1 MKALAPGPGPGVSGS
16 TNRTNRHAQQPTRGG
31 VRTLTR
37 PEPASSGGTEAAS
50 PRFAGM
56 TSAPKSKP
64 ASAKF
69 RYWRVSV
76 PGGKRP
82 EYVGIVEAPDRQS
95 AEATAVKRFRLT
107 DEERERLVVRTR
119 G

>member
-1 MKALAPGPGPGVSGS
+1 
-16 TNRTNRHAQQPTRGG
+16 
-31 VRTLTR
+31 
-37 PEPASSGGTEAAS
+37 
-50 PRFAGM
+50 M

-64 ASAKF
+64 AFTKL
-69 RYWRVSV
+69 RYWRISV

-82 EYVGIVEAPDRQS
+82 EYVGIVEAPDQQS

-119 G
+119 RD

>member
-1 MKALAPGPGPGVSGS
+1 
-16 TNRTNRHAQQPTRGG
+16 
-31 VRTLTR
+31 
-37 PEPASSGGTEAAS
+37 
-50 PRFAGM
+50 M

-64 ASAKF
+64 ASTKL

-82 EYVGIVEAPDRQS
+82 EYVGIVEAPDQQS
-95 AEATAVKRFRLT
+95 AEAAAVRQFKLT

-119 G
+119 D

>member
-1 MKALAPGPGPGVSGS
+1 MKALAAGPGSQQSSCATAAQVVSGPS
-16 TNRTNRHAQQPTRGG
+16 PPPSVRHQTAERET
-31 VRTLTR
+31 
-37 PEPASSGGTEAAS
+37 ASR
-50 PRFAGM
+50 RFAGM

-64 ASAKF
+64 ASPKL

-82 EYVGIVEAPDRQS
+82 EYVGIVEAPDQQS

-119 G
+119 D